1 MDELKKSSD
10 KHKKIIDDNYD
21 KYNDY
26 IDIVK
31 TDNIYKYK
39 EDFLSEEKKLNDL
52 FKENEIY
59 LINNLSISE
68 IWNISDSDNKTA
80 IIQYLKEFIFILEV
94 SEERKKMKT
103 LIMVIIL
110 KKC

>member
-1 MDELKKSSD
+1 MKDLYKKQFSDYLEKFMDELKKSSD

-31 TDNIYKYK
+31 DNIYKYK
-39 EDFLSEEKKLNDL
+39 EDFLSGEKKLNDL

-80 IIQYLKEFIFILEV
+80 IANPNCHPF
-94 SEERKKMKT
+94 
-103 LIMVIIL
+103 
-110 KKC
+110 